1 MRRAKKSSS
10 IANYWWI
17 DVMGIKQGL
26 KAIILL
32 TINISLIAI
41 LIIAG
46 FII

>member
-1 MRRAKKSSS
+1 
-10 IANYWWI
+10 
-17 DVMGIKQGL
+17 MGIKHGL

-32 TINISLIAI
+32 TINITLIAI